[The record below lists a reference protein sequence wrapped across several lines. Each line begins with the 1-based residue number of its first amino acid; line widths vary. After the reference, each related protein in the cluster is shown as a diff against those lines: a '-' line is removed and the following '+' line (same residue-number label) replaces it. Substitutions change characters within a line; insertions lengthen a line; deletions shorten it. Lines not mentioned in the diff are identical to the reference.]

1 MKVWTRASA
10 IVVVLALAMAACG
23 NSKSSGGSAGAASGS
38 DRPGVTDTEIKV
50 GGVAS
55 VTNPLGGNYADAYDG
70 AAAYF
75 DQVNKAG
82 GVFGR
87 QIKFDAK
94 RDDNAQASRNKDQ
107 SRALVEQ
114 DGVFAV
120 VPVATIAFAGAKY
133 LVDNKIPTFG
143 WNINTEWSLGNN
155 LFGEKGSNLC
165 FDCPNAWSSYVAKQ
179 AGFKNLGI
187 MTYTQ
192 PQSQECAKS
201 WENSVS

>member
-10 IVVVLALAMAACG
+10 IVVVLALAVAACG
-23 NSKSSGGSAGAASGS
+23 NSKSSGGSGAANSG

-55 VTNPLGGNYADAYDG
+55 VTNPLGGTYADAFDG

-82 GVFGR
+82 GVHNR
-87 QIKFDAK
+87 QIKLEAQ
-94 RDDNAQASRNKDQ
+94 RDDNAQASRNK
-107 SRALVEQ
+107 SETRALVES

-120 VPVATIAFAGAKY
+120 VPVATISFAGAKY

-143 WNINTEWSLGNN
+143 W
-155 LFGEKGSNLC
+155 
-165 FDCPNAWSSYVAKQ
+165 
-179 AGFKNLGI
+179 
-187 MTYTQ
+187 
-192 PQSQECAKS
+192 
-201 WENSVS
+201 